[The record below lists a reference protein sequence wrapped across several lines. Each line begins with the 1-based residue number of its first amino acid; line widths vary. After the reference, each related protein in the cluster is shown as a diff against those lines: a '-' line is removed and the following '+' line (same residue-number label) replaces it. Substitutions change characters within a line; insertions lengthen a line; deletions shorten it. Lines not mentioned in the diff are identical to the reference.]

1 MNRIVGSIVSL
12 AQHLATVFTDPE
24 VYRPAACPYCGRGGL
39 WHHGCYHRKADRIHS
54 DEESLNP
61 VPVRRFRCPGCSHTC
76 SRLPAC
82 IPPRRW
88 YDWFVQQAV
97 LLLLLCGASLGDC
110 ERCTGRPRDT
120 VRRWRD
126 WLRDRGDEFTLFLRS
141 RFLELGRLTDFESFW
156 RHVMEGMSLQ
166 QAMVWLDRDLVV
178 P

>member
-12 AQHLATVFTDPE
+12 VQHLSTVFTEPE
-24 VYRPAACPYCGRGGL
+24 VYRPAACPHCGRGGL

-54 DEESLNP
+54 GEESLNP
-61 VPVRRFRCPGCSHTC
+61 VPVRRFLCPGCTHTC

-97 LLLLLCGASLGDC
+97 LLLLLCGASLGEC

-126 WLRDRGDEFTLFLRS
+126 WLCDRSDEFALFLRS
-141 RFLELGRLTDFESFW
+141 RFPELGRLADFESFW
-156 RHVMEGMSLQ
+156 RHVLVDMTLQ
-166 QAMVWLDRDLVV
+166 QSMVWLDKELVV